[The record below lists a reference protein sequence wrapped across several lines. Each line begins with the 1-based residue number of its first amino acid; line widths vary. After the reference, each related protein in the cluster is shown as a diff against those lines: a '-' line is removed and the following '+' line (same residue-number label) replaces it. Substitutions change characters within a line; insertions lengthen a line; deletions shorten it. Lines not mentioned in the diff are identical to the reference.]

1 MDKIPKLLKGELI
14 GKQLR
19 LIRDSDGIT
28 LTAKIIDETKNTL
41 VIEADNKKKRI
52 SKALYT
58 LEFEDGE
65 RLIRMSGKL
74 FLKRPEERIKS
85 KLMKRW

>member
-1 MDKIPKLLKGELI
+1 MDNIPKLLKGELI
-14 GKQLR
+14 GRKLR
-19 LIRDSDGIT
+19 LIRDSDGFA
-28 LTAKIIDETKNTL
+28 LTAKIIDETRNTL
-41 VIEADNKKKRI
+41 VVEASNRKKRL

-58 LEFEDGE
+58 LEFDEGDK
-65 RLIRMSGKL
+65 LVRMSGKL

>member
-1 MDKIPKLLKGELI
+1 MDTIPRLLKGELI
-14 GKQLR
+14 GKKLR
-19 LIRDSDGIT
+19 LIRDSDGMA

-52 SKALYT
+52 SKALHT
-58 LEFEDGE
+58 LEFDEGGK
-65 RLIRMSGKL
+65 LIRMSGKL

>member
-1 MDKIPKLLKGELI
+1 MDIVTKLLKGELI
-14 GKQLR
+14 GKKLR
-19 LIRDSDGIT
+19 LMRDSDGMT

-41 VIEADNKKKRI
+41 VVEADNKKKRI

-58 LEFEDGE
+58 LEFDGGE
-65 RLIRMSGKL
+65 KLIRMSGRL

>member
-1 MDKIPKLLKGELI
+1 MDQIPKLLKGELI
-14 GKQLR
+14 GKKLR
-19 LIRDSDGIT
+19 LIKDSDGIA
-28 LTAKIIDETKNTL
+28 LNAKIIDETRNTL
-41 VIEADNKKKRI
+41 VVEANNKKKRI

-58 LEFEDGE
+58 LEFEEGE
-65 RLIRMSGKL
+65 KLIRMSGKL

>member
-1 MDKIPKLLKGELI
+1 MDHVTKLLKGELI
-14 GKQLR
+14 GKKLR
-19 LIRDSDGIT
+19 LIRDSGGIA
-28 LTAKIIDETKNTL
+28 LTARIIDETKNTL
-41 VIEADNKKKRI
+41 VVEANNKKKRI

-58 LEFEDGE
+58 LEFDEGE
-65 RLIRMSGKL
+65 RLIRVSGRL

>member
-1 MDKIPKLLKGELI
+1 MDPIQKLLKGELI
-14 GKQLR
+14 GKKLR
-19 LIRDSDGIT
+19 LIRDSDG
-28 LTAKIIDETKNTL
+28 LALEAKIIDETRNTL
-41 VIEADNKKKRI
+41 VVEEKNKKKRL

-58 LEFEDGE
+58 LEFEDGK

>member
-1 MDKIPKLLKGELI
+1 MDQIPKLLKGELI
-14 GKQLR
+14 GKKLR
-19 LIRDSDGIT
+19 LIRDSDGMA
-28 LTAKIIDETKNTL
+28 LTAKVIDETKNTL
-41 VIEADNKKKRI
+41 VVTADNKKKRI

>member
-1 MDKIPKLLKGELI
+1 MDQIPRLLKGELI
-14 GKQLR
+14 GKELR
-19 LIRDSDGIT
+19 LIRDSDGMT

-41 VIEADNKKKRI
+41 VITADNKKKRI
-52 SKALYT
+52 SKALHT
-58 LEFEDGE
+58 LEFDGGE
-65 RLIRMSGKL
+65 KLIRISGKL